1 MLRSHW
7 KEGESLLNFNKF
19 IHNRK
24 ALAIIAVV
32 LAVLLVIGLIVWRMV
47 VRQENRGPMVD
58 GKYQPVGTDPV
69 GTDDPVG
76 DSEPPG
82 AADRTDPPPGTEM
95 PDTTGPG
102 ETTEP
107 EETDP
112 EETEPER
119 TEPPETVPPATQPDK
134 KPVSDSRP
142 TEEIHEGKLICREY
156 ALFSGQFVEDGRDE
170 LVEWVA
176 AILVKNDSDQFL
188 DLATLTYDIDGQM
201 ATFIVTGLPAGKSA
215 WVMEATRMQA
225 NHDSVFTYVDCISS
239 FKSEVLLVT
248 TKVTITAEGNMLTAT
263 NNTGQRLEDVCV
275 YYRNVHSDGNYF
287 GGITY
292 LVSFGTLEP
301 GQSAQSM
308 AGHYKEGVTEI
319 IRYGWKGG

>member
-1 MLRSHW
+1 MLHSHW

-19 IHNRK
+19 INNRK

-32 LAVLLVIGLIVWRMV
+32 LAVLLVIGLIVWRRV
-47 VRQENRGPMVD
+47 VRQANRGPMVD

-69 GTDDPVG
+69 ESDDPV
-76 DSEPPG
+76 DESESPG
-82 AADRTDPPPGTEM
+82 EADRTDPPPGTEP

-112 EETEPER
+112 EETESER
-119 TEPPETVPPATQPDK
+119 TEPPETGPPANHPDK
-134 KPVSDSRP
+134 KPVSDNRP
-142 TEEIHEGKLICREY
+142 AEEIHEGKLICREY

-170 LVEWVA
+170 LVENVA

-225 NHDSVFTYVDCISS
+225 THDSVFTYVDCISS

-263 NNTGQRLEDVCV
+263 NNTDQTLEDVCV

>member
-1 MLRSHW
+1 M
-7 KEGESLLNFNKF
+7 NFDKF
-19 IHNRK
+19 IHSRK
-24 ALAIIAVV
+24 ALAIITVALSVV
-32 LAVLLVIGLIVWRMV
+32 LVIGLIVWWMIS
-47 VRQENRGPMVD
+47 RQENRGPMVN
-58 GKYQPVGTDPV
+58 GKYQTIGTDST
-69 GTDDPVG
+69 GTT
-76 DSEPPG
+76 DSVDEPG
-82 AADRTDPPPGTEM
+82 TTDTSDRTDPPPGTE
-95 PDTTGPG
+95 PTGTTGPG
-102 ETTEP
+102 ESTEP

-112 EETEPER
+112 EQTEPEQ
-119 TEPPETVPPATQPDK
+119 TDPPETRPPATQPDK
-134 KPVSDSRP
+134 KPVSENRP
-142 TEEIHEGKLICREY
+142 TEEIYEGKLLCREY
-156 ALFSGQFVEDGRDE
+156 ALFSGQYVEDGRDE
-170 LVEWVA
+170 LVENVA

-188 DLATLTYDIDGQM
+188 DLATLTYDIDGQL

-225 NHDSVFTYVDCISS
+225 THDSVFTYVDCISS

-248 TKVTITAEGNMLTAT
+248 TKVTVTAEGNMLTAT
-263 NNTGQRLEDVCV
+263 NNTGQTLEDVCV